1 MARVSRGRRGS
12 RAGFSLLE
20 MLIVL
25 AIMALAVALVMPR
38 GAVLLDRMTAQT
50 VFFDFQRQVGALRRD
65 AADGQASLLLVDS
78 DAYLGAQARFD
89 GRATL
94 RVVDLGPGWT
104 YRLTRPIA
112 INEGGACANAG
123 VTLMRDG
130 KPIMHLAPAEA
141 PCRFTRLD

>member
-1 MARVSRGRRGS
+1 
-12 RAGFSLLE
+12 

-65 AADGQASLLLVDS
+65 AADSQTALLLVDS
-78 DAYLGAQARFD
+78 DPRHAPLP
-89 GRATL
+89 GRAAL
-94 RVVDLGPGWT
+94 RIVDLGPGWA

-112 INEGGACANAG
+112 ITEGGACAGAD

-130 KPIMHLAPAEA
+130 KSIMHLAPAEA